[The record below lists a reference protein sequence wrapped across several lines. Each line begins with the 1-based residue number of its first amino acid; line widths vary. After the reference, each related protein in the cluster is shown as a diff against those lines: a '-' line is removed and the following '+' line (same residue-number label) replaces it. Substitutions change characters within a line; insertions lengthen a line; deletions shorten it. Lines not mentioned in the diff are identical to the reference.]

1 MNRFDGKVA
10 FVTGGA
16 GGIGKA
22 VVQRLIDEGARVAV
36 TDIFGDAAKE
46 VASAYGD
53 KAAGFAL
60 DIGDENAVKAA
71 IDGTIADRVNTS
83 GWTLQTTGKVR
94 DANSIV
100 YDVYLA
106 TSNAPAM
113 MLVQENI
120 VRFSVP

>member
-1 MNRFDGKVA
+1 MAGSNWA
-10 FVTGGA
+10 NLNTLNTLGA
-16 GGIGKA
+16 GGWQNVSTGTSF
-22 VVQRLIDEGARVAV
+22 GA
-36 TDIFGDAAKE
+36 G
-46 VASAYGD
+46 G
-53 KAAGFAL
+53 
-60 DIGDENAVKAA
+60 VKYHQVA
-71 IDGTIADRVNTS
+71 IDGTSADRVNTS

-113 MLVQENI
+113 MLVQQDI

>member
-22 VVQRLIDEGARVAV
+22 VIERLINEGARVAV

-46 VASAYGD
+46 VAAAYGD

-60 DIGDENAVKAA
+60 DIGDEAAVKAA
-71 IDGTIADRVNTS
+71 IDATIA
-83 GWTLQTTGKVR
+83 
-94 DANSIV
+94 A
-100 YDVYLA
+100 
-106 TSNAPAM
+106 
-113 MLVQENI
+113 
-120 VRFSVP
+120 